1 MLELF
6 IVNYR
11 NDLSCIKILIHMWL
25 YFIVYFLGIKGWTT
39 PVPRHNNVTISYRE
53 LVFPYNVL
61 DYFYD
66 KILVHYNFLTVYCKD
81 CRLLP
86 FIFTLNSN
94 YCSLHT
100 FRSLNSWCKLQS
112 LVSIFWCH
120 FDMARGRVQPL
131 ITIWKTNIH
140 VCTRPFYTICY

>member
-1 MLELF
+1 MTYLAPKSWYICDCTSSYIFWGLRGELPPYHVIITSLF
-6 IVNYR
+6 
-11 NDLSCIKILIHMWL
+11 
-25 YFIVYFLGIKGWTT
+25 
-39 PVPRHNNVTISYRE
+39 PYRE

-61 DYFYD
+61 DFFYD
-66 KILVHYNFLTVYCKD
+66 KILVHYNFLTVSCKD

-94 YCSLHT
+94 FCSLHT

-120 FDMARGRVQPL
+120 FDMARGRVQNL

-140 VCTRPFYTICY
+140 VCTSPFYTICY